1 MMRKRVLSLLLI
13 IAICIPVF
21 GIFAYAEAEEND
33 GGRVYPNGKG
43 QYMEAPDSSD
53 TPDRLLPGQDIKITT
68 ITVTGVKEPVH
79 GATPDTNFITE
90 EKGLTQKPNASGWL
104 DVEAGRWMTSSDT
117 FQVDKMYEFRAFVI
131 PKSGY
136 TFSDSNIIASMNG
149 YATKVALG
157 TEGARCVSYQF
168 KCTGSS
174 AGTLKEAYL
183 YVDAPKVGEKPDEY
197 SGTSTYDYV
206 GDNVSWSPGDEVF
219 KAGVAYTCTTFVS
232 IDYFEGVFDEN
243 VTVYINDEEAEIVG
257 SSEDILQVEYTF
269 PALPDESVGT
279 LKEVYLYVDAPKVGE
294 KPDEYSGTSTYD
306 YVGDNVT
313 WSPNDETFK
322 AGVAYTCTTFV
333 RIDYFEGIFDENITV
348 YINDKEAEI
357 VGRSGDI
364 LQVEYTFPA
373 LPDEA
378 HSHTYG
384 STWEYNANS
393 HWHECECGNQSDIAK
408 HTFGGGVCTVCGYKK
423 PDSSSGTDL
432 DTGSDPGSSAKPE
445 YKFPFTDVP
454 DNAWFRGDVEIAH
467 KNGLIN
473 GKTET
478 LYCPDDLMTYAEAIK
493 LAATMNQLY
502 YDGKVTLK
510 SGDTQWYSTYMAYAL
525 EKGIIAEDM
534 SLQADKSIT
543 RRVFVKIFRASMPS
557 SEFPVINEVSDGKIP
572 DVAMNADGAA
582 QIYDFYRA
590 GILVGSDTLG
600 TFNPDSNIVRSEVAA
615 ILTRMFDNT
624 ARKTITLK

>member
-1 MMRKRVLSLLLI
+1 MVKKRVLSLLLI
-13 IAICIPVF
+13 IAICIPMF
-21 GIFAYAEAEEND
+21 GMFAYAE
-33 GGRVYPNGKG
+33 RLYPTGKG
-43 QYMEAPDSSD
+43 EYLEDPNSSD
-53 TPDRLLPGQDIKITT
+53 TPGRLLPGQDIKIST

-79 GATPDTNFITE
+79 GATPDNNFTVE
-90 EKGLTQKPNASGWL
+90 ENGLTQKPNASAWL
-104 DVEAGRWMTSSDT
+104 DVEAGRWMKSTDT
-117 FQVDKMYEFRAFVI
+117 FQVDKVYEFRAFVI

-136 TFSDSNIIASMNG
+136 TFSDSKIIASMNG

-174 AGTLKEAYL
+174 VGTLKEA
-183 YVDAPKVGEKPDEY
+183 
-197 SGTSTYDYV
+197 
-206 GDNVSWSPGDEVF
+206 
-219 KAGVAYTCTTFVS
+219 
-232 IDYFEGVFDEN
+232 
-243 VTVYINDEEAEIVG
+243 
-257 SSEDILQVEYTF
+257 
-269 PALPDESVGT
+269 
-279 LKEVYLYVDAPKVGE
+279 YLYVDAPKVGE

-333 RIDYFEGIFDENITV
+333 SIDYFEGVFDENVTV
-348 YINDKEAEI
+348 YINDEEAEI
-357 VGRSGDI
+357 TGSSEDI

-373 LPDEA
+373 LPDEV
-378 HSHTYG
+378 HIHTYG
-384 STWEYNANS
+384 SNWEYDANF
-393 HWHECECGNQSDIAK
+393 HWHECECGSQSDTAK
-408 HTFGGGVCTVCGYKK
+408 HTFDSSVCTVCGYKM
-423 PDSSSGTDL
+423 PDTAL
-432 DTGSDPGSSAKPE
+432 K
-445 YKFPFTDVP
+445 YKFPFIDVP
-454 DNAWFRGDVEIAH
+454 DSAWFRGDVEIAH
-467 KNGLIN
+467 KNGLVN

-502 YDGKVTLK
+502 YEGKVTLK
-510 SGDTQWYSTYMAYAL
+510 TGDEQWYSTYMAYAL

-543 RRVFVKIFRASMPS
+543 RRDFVKIFRASMPS
-557 SEFPVINEVSDGKIP
+557 TEFPVINEVLDGKIP
-572 DVAMNADGAA
+572 DVAMNADGAE

-590 GILVGSDTLG
+590 GVLIGSDALG

>member
-1 MMRKRVLSLLLI
+1 MVKKRVLSLLFI
-13 IAICIPVF
+13 IAICIPMF
-21 GIFAYAEAEEND
+21 GMLAYAE
-33 GGRVYPNGKG
+33 RLYPTGKG
-43 QYMEAPDSSD
+43 EYLEDPNSSD
-53 TPDRLLPGQDIKITT
+53 TPGRLLPGQDIKIST

-79 GATPDTNFITE
+79 GATPDNNFTVE
-90 EKGLTQKPNASGWL
+90 ENGLTQKPNASAWL
-104 DVEAGRWMTSSDT
+104 DVEAGRWMKSTDT
-117 FQVDKMYEFRAFVI
+117 FQVDKVYEFRAFVI

-136 TFSDSNIIASMNG
+136 TFSDSKIIASMNG

-183 YVDAPKVGEKPDEY
+183 YVDAPKVGEKPDE
-197 SGTSTYDYV
+197 
-206 GDNVSWSPGDEVF
+206 F
-219 KAGVAYTCTTFVS
+219 
-232 IDYFEGVFDEN
+232 
-243 VTVYINDEEAEIVG
+243 
-257 SSEDILQVEYTF
+257 
-269 PALPDESVGT
+269 
-279 LKEVYLYVDAPKVGE
+279 
-294 KPDEYSGTSTYD
+294 SGTSTYD

-333 RIDYFEGIFDENITV
+333 SIDYFEGVFDENITV

-357 VGRSGDI
+357 VGRSEDI

-378 HSHTYG
+378 SKTLKEVYLSIKEPKVGEKPDEFSGTSTYDYVGDKVSWSPGDEIFKAGVAYTCTTFVSIDHFEGVFDENVTVYINDKEAEIIGRSEDLLQVEYTFPALPDEVHIHTYG
-384 STWEYNANS
+384 STWEFDANS
-393 HWHECECGNQSDIAK
+393 HWHECGCGNQSDIAK
-408 HTFGGGVCTVCGYKK
+408 HKFDGGVCTVCGYKK
-423 PDSSSGTDL
+423 PDSSSDTDPV
-432 DTGSDPGSSAKPE
+432 TGSDPGSITKPE

-543 RRVFVKIFRASMPS
+543 RRDFVKIFRASMPS

>member
-13 IAICIPVF
+13 IAICIPMF
-21 GIFAYAEAEEND
+21 GMFAYAE
-33 GGRVYPNGKG
+33 RVYPTGKG
-43 QYMEAPDSSD
+43 QYMEDSDSSG
-53 TPDRLLPGQDIKITT
+53 TPDRLLPGQSLKIST
-68 ITVTGVKEPVH
+68 ITVTGVKEPIH
-79 GATPDTNFITE
+79 GVAPDNNFTVA

-104 DVEAGRWMTSSDT
+104 DVEARRWMKSTDT
-117 FQVDKMYEFRAFVI
+117 FQVDKVYEFRAFVI

-136 TFSDSNIIASMNG
+136 TFSDSNITASMNG

-197 SGTSTYDYV
+197 
-206 GDNVSWSPGDEVF
+206 
-219 KAGVAYTCTTFVS
+219 A
-232 IDYFEGVFDEN
+232 
-243 VTVYINDEEAEIVG
+243 
-257 SSEDILQVEYTF
+257 
-269 PALPDESVGT
+269 
-279 LKEVYLYVDAPKVGE
+279 
-294 KPDEYSGTSTYD
+294 GTSTYD

-357 VGRSGDI
+357 VGRSEDI

-373 LPDEA
+373 LPDES
-378 HSHTYG
+378 HSHIYG
-384 STWEYNANS
+384 STWEYDKNS
-393 HWHECECGNQSDIAK
+393 HWHECECGNQSDIAEHK
-408 HTFGGGVCTVCGYKK
+408 FDGSVCTVCGYKK
-423 PDSSSGTDL
+423 PDSSSDTDSV
-432 DTGSDPGSSAKPE
+432 TGSEPGSSTKPE

-543 RRVFVKIFRASMPS
+543 RRDFVKIFRASMPS

-615 ILTRMFDNT
+615 ILTRIFDNT
-624 ARKTITLK
+624 ARKTITLNKYQVKGGYDECDNVHIRLRTFRK

>member
-13 IAICIPVF
+13 IAICIPMF
-21 GIFAYAEAEEND
+21 GIFAYAEED
-33 GGRVYPNGKG
+33 DTRLYPTGKG
-43 QYMEAPDSSD
+43 QYMEDSDSSG
-53 TPDRLLPGQDIKITT
+53 TPDRLLPGQSLKIST
-68 ITVTGVKEPVH
+68 ITVTGVKEPIH
-79 GATPDTNFITE
+79 GVAPDNNFTVA

-104 DVEAGRWMTSSDT
+104 DVEAGRWMTSADT

-136 TFSDSNIIASMNG
+136 TFSDSNITASMNG

-197 SGTSTYDYV
+197 
-206 GDNVSWSPGDEVF
+206 
-219 KAGVAYTCTTFVS
+219 A
-232 IDYFEGVFDEN
+232 
-243 VTVYINDEEAEIVG
+243 
-257 SSEDILQVEYTF
+257 
-269 PALPDESVGT
+269 
-279 LKEVYLYVDAPKVGE
+279 
-294 KPDEYSGTSTYD
+294 GTSTYD

-313 WSPNDETFK
+313 WSPNDEVFK

-357 VGRSGDI
+357 VGRSEDI

-373 LPDEA
+373 LPDES
-378 HSHTYG
+378 HSHIYG
-384 STWEYNANS
+384 STWEFDANS
-393 HWHECECGNQSDIAK
+393 HWHECECGNQSDIAEHK
-408 HTFGGGVCTVCGYKK
+408 FDGSVCTVCGYKK
-423 PDSSSGTDL
+423 PDSSSDTDSV
-432 DTGSDPGSSAKPE
+432 TGSEPGSSTKPE

-543 RRVFVKIFRASMPS
+543 RRDFVKIFRASMPS

>member
-1 MMRKRVLSLLLI
+1 MVKKRVLSLLLI
-13 IAICIPVF
+13 IAICIPMF
-21 GIFAYAEAEEND
+21 GMFAYAE
-33 GGRVYPNGKG
+33 RVYPTGKG
-43 QYMEAPDSSD
+43 QYMEDSDSSG
-53 TPDRLLPGQDIKITT
+53 TPDRLLPGQSLKIST
-68 ITVTGVKEPVH
+68 ITVTGVKEPIH
-79 GATPDTNFITE
+79 GVAPDNNFTVA

-136 TFSDSNIIASMNG
+136 TFSDSNITASMNG
-149 YATKVALG
+149 YATKVMLG
-157 TEGARCVSYQF
+157 AEEGTRCVSYQF

-174 AGTLKEAYL
+174 VGTLKEA
-183 YVDAPKVGEKPDEY
+183 
-197 SGTSTYDYV
+197 
-206 GDNVSWSPGDEVF
+206 
-219 KAGVAYTCTTFVS
+219 
-232 IDYFEGVFDEN
+232 
-243 VTVYINDEEAEIVG
+243 
-257 SSEDILQVEYTF
+257 
-269 PALPDESVGT
+269 
-279 LKEVYLYVDAPKVGE
+279 YLYVDAPKVGE

-333 RIDYFEGIFDENITV
+333 SIDYFEGVFDENVTV
-348 YINDKEAEI
+348 YINDEKAEI
-357 VGRSGDI
+357 VGSSEDI

-373 LPDEA
+373 LPDEV
-378 HSHTYG
+378 HIHTYG
-384 STWEYNANS
+384 SNWEYDANF
-393 HWHECECGNQSDIAK
+393 HWHECECGSQSDTAK
-408 HTFGGGVCTVCGYKK
+408 HTFDSSVCTVCGYKM
-423 PDSSSGTDL
+423 PDT
-432 DTGSDPGSSAKPE
+432 APE
-445 YKFPFTDVP
+445 YKFPFIDVP
-454 DNAWFRGDVEIAH
+454 DSAWFRGDVEIAH
-467 KNGLIN
+467 KNGLVN

-502 YDGKVTLK
+502 YEGKVTLK
-510 SGDTQWYSTYMAYAL
+510 TGDTQWYSTYMAYAL

-543 RRVFVKIFRASMPS
+543 RRDFVKIFRASMPS

>member
-13 IAICIPVF
+13 IVICIPMF
-21 GIFAYAEAEEND
+21 GIFAYAEED
-33 GGRVYPNGKG
+33 DTRLYPTGKG
-43 QYMEAPDSSD
+43 EYLEDPNSSD
-53 TPDRLLPGQDIKITT
+53 TPGRLLPGQDIKIST

-79 GATPDTNFITE
+79 GATPDNNFTVE
-90 EKGLTQKPNASGWL
+90 ENGLTQKPNASAWL
-104 DVEAGRWMTSSDT
+104 DVEAGRWMKSTDT
-117 FQVDKMYEFRAFVI
+117 FQVDKVYEFRAFVI

-136 TFSDSNIIASMNG
+136 TFSDSNITASMNG

-206 GDNVSWSPGDEVF
+206 GDNVTWSPNDETF

-243 VTVYINDEEAEIVG
+243 VTVYINDEEAEITG

-279 LKEVYLYVDAPKVGE
+279 LKEAYLYDDAPKVGE

-333 RIDYFEGIFDENITV
+333 RIDYFEGVFDENVTV
-348 YINDKEAEI
+348 YINDEEAEI
-357 VGRSGDI
+357 VGSSEDI

-373 LPDEA
+373 LPDEV
-378 HSHTYG
+378 HIHTYG
-384 STWEYNANS
+384 SNWEYDANF
-393 HWHECECGNQSDIAK
+393 HWHECECGSQSDTAK
-408 HTFGGGVCTVCGYKK
+408 HTFDSSVCTVCGYKM
-423 PDSSSGTDL
+423 PDT
-432 DTGSDPGSSAKPE
+432 APE
-445 YKFPFTDVP
+445 YKFPFIDVP
-454 DNAWFRGDVEIAH
+454 DSAWFRGDVEIAH
-467 KNGLIN
+467 KNGLVN

-502 YDGKVTLK
+502 YEGKVTLK
-510 SGDTQWYSTYMAYAL
+510 TGDEQWYSTYMAYAL

-543 RRVFVKIFRASMPS
+543 RRDFVKIFRASMPS
-557 SEFPVINEVSDGKIP
+557 TEFPVINEVLDGKIP

>member
-1 MMRKRVLSLLLI
+1 MVKKRVLSLLLI
-13 IAICIPVF
+13 IAICIPMF
-21 GIFAYAEAEEND
+21 GMFAYAE
-33 GGRVYPNGKG
+33 RLYPTGKG
-43 QYMEAPDSSD
+43 EYLEDPNSSD
-53 TPDRLLPGQDIKITT
+53 TPGRLLPGQDIKIST

-79 GATPDTNFITE
+79 GATPDNNFTVE
-90 EKGLTQKPNASGWL
+90 ENGLTQKPNASAWL
-104 DVEAGRWMTSSDT
+104 DVEAGRWMKSTDT
-117 FQVDKMYEFRAFVI
+117 FQVDKVYEFRAFVI

-136 TFSDSNIIASMNG
+136 TFSDSKIIASMNG

-174 AGTLKEAYL
+174 VGTLKEA
-183 YVDAPKVGEKPDEY
+183 
-197 SGTSTYDYV
+197 
-206 GDNVSWSPGDEVF
+206 
-219 KAGVAYTCTTFVS
+219 
-232 IDYFEGVFDEN
+232 
-243 VTVYINDEEAEIVG
+243 
-257 SSEDILQVEYTF
+257 
-269 PALPDESVGT
+269 
-279 LKEVYLYVDAPKVGE
+279 YLYVDAPKVGE

-333 RIDYFEGIFDENITV
+333 SIDYFEGVFDENVTVYINDEEAEITGSSEDILQVEYTFPALPDESVGTLKEAYLYVDAPKVGEKPDEYSGTSTYDYVGDNVTWSPNDETFKAGVAYTCTTFVSIDYFEGIFDENITV

-357 VGRSGDI
+357 VGRSEDI

-384 STWEYNANS
+384 STWEYDKNS
-393 HWHECECGNQSDIAK
+393 HWHECECGNQSDIAEHK
-408 HTFGGGVCTVCGYKK
+408 FDGSVCTVCGYKK
-423 PDSSSGTDL
+423 PDSSSDTDSV
-432 DTGSDPGSSAKPE
+432 TGSEPGSSTKPE

-543 RRVFVKIFRASMPS
+543 RRDFVKIFRASMPS